1 MQKVIILISLIVS
14 QLVIAGD
21 AELGKAKSAMCTSCH
36 GADGNSTAPMWPSL
50 AGQHENYTA
59 RQLALFK
66 NGERKDAT
74 MAGMSM
80 ALSTEDMQNIGA
92 YYASQKAN
100 IGSADETLVELGKSI
115 YQGGK
120 KKLNIPACMACHGV
134 AGKGNPLSGY
144 PVLAGQHATYTEKRL
159 MAFKAGEIIV
169 DDADINGKI
178 MADVA
183 KYLEDDEI
191 KAVASYIQGLYSE

>member
-1 MQKVIILISLIVS
+1 MQKAIILISLFIS

-21 AELGKAKSAMCTSCH
+21 AELGKVKSAMCTSCH
-36 GADGNSTAPMWPSL
+36 GADGNSVNPMWPTL
-50 AGQHENYTA
+50 AGQHENYLA
-59 RQLALFK
+59 RQLELFK
-66 NGERKDAT
+66 SGERKDAT
-74 MAGMSM
+74 MAGMSA
-80 ALSTEDMQNIGA
+80 ALSTNDMQNIAA

-100 IGSADETLVELGKSI
+100 TGSADEALVELGKSI

-134 AGKGNPLSGY
+134 AGKGNPLSSY

-159 MAFKAGEIIV
+159 KAFKSGEIIV
-169 DDADINGKI
+169 DDDNGKI

-191 KAVASYIQGLYSE
+191 KALASYIQGLYSE